1 MDTDMNRKPPA
12 PRWRRSQSLKLWLL
26 SAALLALAGIVKVE
40 AGSRAARHGIANA
53 QAHVNGV
60 PAVARPADAIVILP
74 EEYRAIRAAGV
85 DGALPPIPPS
95 ETWPAQ

>member
-12 PRWRRSQSLKLWLL
+12 PHWRRSQSLKLWLL
-26 SAALLALAGIVKVE
+26 SAALLALAGFVKVE
-40 AGSRAARHGIANA
+40 AGSRAARHGIAT
-53 QAHVNGV
+53 AHVTGV